1 MASWKQKVEAL
12 LYLKGQPLSIEV
24 IANTL
29 GCDQGTAT
37 AGLIDL
43 IADYAHRDTALEISE
58 TDLGFAL
65 HLRPEF
71 MSLVQKVIPTDIS
84 KGALRTLAVIAL
96 KNPITQVD
104 LVELRGSSAYQH
116 IQELV
121 SQGFV
126 KKRRQSEGR
135 SYWLQITDRFYQYF
149 QVDDLQQFQLTE

>member
-1 MASWKQKVEAL
+1 MADWKQKVEAL
-12 LYLKGQPLSIEV
+12 LYLKGQPMTIEA
-24 IANTL
+24 IATIL
-29 GCDQGTAT
+29 ECDQATAE

-43 IADYAHRDTALEISE
+43 LADYAHRDTALEISE
-58 TDLGFAL
+58 TDLGYAL

-71 MSLVQKVIPTDIS
+71 MTLVQKVVPTDIS

-96 KNPITQVD
+96 KNPISQAD

-121 SQGFV
+121 AQGFV

-135 SYWLQITDRFYQYF
+135 SYWLQITDKFHQYF
-149 QVDDLQQFQLTE
+149 AIGDLQQLQTMP